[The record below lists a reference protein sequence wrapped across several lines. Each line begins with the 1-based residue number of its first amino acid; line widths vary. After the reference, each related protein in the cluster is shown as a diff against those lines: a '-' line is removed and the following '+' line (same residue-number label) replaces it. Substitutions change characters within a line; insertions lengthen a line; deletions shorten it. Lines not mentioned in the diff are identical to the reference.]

1 MASASAP
8 ASWPA
13 WVPVLT
19 SFNDEHWYG
28 SVSQINPFFPNLDNH
43 VNIPAIVTL
52 SYVGLK
58 SALRTISFGVD
69 ES

>member
-19 SFNDEHWYG
+19 SLVMNSSME
-28 SVSQINPFFPNLDNH
+28 V
-43 VNIPAIVTL
+43 
-52 SYVGLK
+52 
-58 SALRTISFGVD
+58 
-69 ES
+69 